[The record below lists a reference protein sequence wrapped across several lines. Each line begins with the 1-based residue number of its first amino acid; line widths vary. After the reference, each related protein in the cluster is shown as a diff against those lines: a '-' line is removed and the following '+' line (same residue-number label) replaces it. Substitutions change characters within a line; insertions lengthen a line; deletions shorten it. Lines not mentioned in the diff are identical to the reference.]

1 MQIRKR
7 KSRAQVVADAL
18 AGYLKLKAAGKA
30 AKGAKKAAKGT
41 AAYKVAKKTPIVKR
55 IPLVAGAGAGIAAA
69 FVAVR
74 KLKGGG
80 GEPAAA

>member
-18 AGYLKLKAAGKA
+18 AGYLKFKAATKA

-41 AAYKVAKKTPIVKR
+41 AAYKVARKTPIVKR
-55 IPLVAGAGAGIAAA
+55 IPIVAGAGAAVAAA